1 MMMKVDPTRKE
12 LDRPVILAGPC
23 LAESYSM
30 LQESAL
36 FLQGLAQRLDFDFY
50 FKASFDKANRSS
62 AHSVRGSGMDSTLT
76 WFADLKQQLGVKIL
90 TDVHETYQVAPT
102 SSVVDMLQIPAFLC
116 RQSDLVMAAG
126 RTHCDINIKKGQ
138 FMAPGGME
146 AIAEKARLSKAEAGA
161 RGTVFLTERGACFGY
176 GDLVVDMRS
185 LAVMESPRT
194 PVLYDMTHSVQKPP
208 LGEGSMVSRATRN
221 FIPLLARAAAAT
233 GCLTGFFLESHPDPK
248 NACSDKDS
256 QLNFEQ
262 TERLLTQL
270 IPLLK
275 ESRRQR
281 RELDPLFL

>member
-1 MMMKVDPTRKE
+1 MINSDHSGKNIDQ
-12 LDRPVILAGPC
+12 PVILAGPC
-23 LAESYSM
+23 LAESYGM
-30 LQESAL
+30 LQETAL
-36 FLQGLAQRLDFDFY
+36 FLQDLSQRLGFDFY

-62 AHSVRGSGMDSTLT
+62 AHSVRGSGIDTALT

-116 RQSDLVMAAG
+116 RQSDLVIAAG
-126 RTHCDINIKKGQ
+126 RTNCDINIKKGQ

-146 AIAEKARLSKAEAGA
+146 AIAEKARLSKAEAGS
-161 RGTVFLTERGACFGY
+161 GGKVFLTERGACFGY

-185 LAVMESPRT
+185 LAVMESSQT

-233 GCLTGFFLESHPDPK
+233 GCLTGFFLETHPDPK
-248 NACSDKDS
+248 NASSDKDS
-256 QLNFEQ
+256 QLNFQQ
-262 TERLLTQL
+262 TERLLAQL
-270 IPLLK
+270 IPLLR
-275 ESRRQR
+275 EGRHQRQ
-281 RELDPLFL
+281 EIDGLFL